1 MSNGE
6 KTSVADVRL
15 RRSGG
20 MLMGLFAFIWANVA
34 GGGSAQLPLFVA
46 ALAITVATF
55 LLALRPRGE
64 GARLLDADW
73 QQRYNRIGLVQF
85 GAIAVVVVASI
96 ALDAAQ
102 LIAPLVCVV
111 VGAHFLPLATLFVQP
126 LFRWSGIALVVVG
139 AIGVVLALAEAS
151 DNGASGGNGETARLV
166 VGLGAAVVLWATSVA
181 TSRALDVRS
190 PALAG

>member
-15 RRSGG
+15 RRSCGI
-20 MLMGLFAFIWANVA
+20 LMGLFAFVWANVA

-64 GARLLDADW
+64 GSRLLDADW
-73 QQRYNRIGLVQF
+73 QQRYNRIGLIQF

-111 VGAHFLPLATLFVQP
+111 VGVHFLPLATLFVQP

-139 AIGVVLALAEAS
+139 AVGVALALGE
-151 DNGASGGNGETARLV
+151 SGGEAARLV

-181 TSRALDVRS
+181 TSRSLDVRS
-190 PALAG
+190 PAPVG